1 MCGII
6 ILVPVLASK
15 VPYAIISMT
24 MFTILMYP
32 SRRLDFDVPNPGGW
46 KEYAYQ

>member
-1 MCGII
+1 MYGIVV
-6 ILVPVLASK
+6 LVPVLASK
-15 VPYAIISMT
+15 VPCVIISMT

-46 KEYAYQ
+46 KEYA